1 MTILKPNSKYYP
13 KKLLEIKNHPSNLYV
28 EGNPEILNN
37 DSIAIVG
44 SRDCSE
50 YGERQTERFAK
61 YFSENNITV
70 VSGLALG
77 IDTVAHISSF
87 NKIGKTIAV
96 IASGFDNIYPS
107 SNKELVKKIIENGG
121 CIISEYSPDTKVEM
135 QRFPKRNRIISAI
148 SQAVLVIESKYRS
161 GSNITAREAIKQNKE
176 VFCIPGNIDSSRSIG
191 TNRLIQQG
199 ANLVMSPI
207 EVLEILEADEY
218 IKNNINIE
226 DNRNMQEAIADDNNL
241 KPKSNIYEKGK
252 NNIINFRDEMEKQIL
267 ELIGKLPISIDEISM
282 ETKINVSDI
291 SEKLFM
297 LELDGIVKKISG
309 DRYVLE
315 K

>member
-1 MTILKPNSKYYP
+1 
-13 KKLLEIKNHPSNLYV
+13 
-28 EGNPEILNN
+28 
-37 DSIAIVG
+37 
-44 SRDCSE
+44 
-50 YGERQTERFAK
+50 
-61 YFSENNITV
+61 
-70 VSGLALG
+70 
-77 IDTVAHISSF
+77 
-87 NKIGKTIAV
+87 
-96 IASGFDNIYPS
+96 
-107 SNKELVKKIIENGG
+107 
-121 CIISEYSPDTKVEM
+121 
-135 QRFPKRNRIISAI
+135 
-148 SQAVLVIESKYRS
+148 
-161 GSNITAREAIKQNKE
+161 
-176 VFCIPGNIDSSRSIG
+176 
-191 TNRLIQQG
+191 
-199 ANLVMSPI
+199 MSPI